1 MSLLQSNYPYDPE
14 LSQLVDYNIHIKK
27 WIIKQGATATQ
38 KTELLN
44 LIANTEDILRK
55 RFHSRYQKAEVIIE

>member
-1 MSLLQSNYPYDPE
+1 MSLLQSNYPYDPK
-14 LSQLVDYNIHIKK
+14 LSQLVDYDIHIKK
-27 WIIKQGATATQ
+27 WIIKQGATTTQ

-55 RFHSRYQKAEVIIE
+55 RFYSRYQKVEVIIE